1 MAFVIRGD
9 GDFDR
14 DDRNGTT
21 ANITL
26 SMIKNA
32 VVTSGYLTINGQE
45 VANIQLQTGHGYG
58 QQNVTGKITTADL
71 LGLCDFGALLQ
82 AMASQQVVVMLGGT
96 YSGTSFS
103 VQGAVQ
109 AASAS
114 PIIELKA

>member
-1 MAFVIRGD
+1 VIRGD

-14 DDRNGTT
+14 DDPNGTT

-26 SMIKNA
+26 RMIKNA
-32 VVTSGYLTINGQE
+32 AVTSGHLTINGQE
-45 VANIQLQTGHGYG
+45 VANIQLQTSHGYG
-58 QQNVTGKITTADL
+58 QENVTGKITTANL
-71 LGLCDFGALLQ
+71 LGLCDFGSLLQ
-82 AMASQQVVVMLGGT
+82 AMASQQVVVVLGGT

-103 VQGAVQ
+103 VQGAVL